1 MTIRI
6 QSEPI
11 PVPPR
16 EEVDHCRDVTDDYD
30 DETANHE
37 AQMYEAATWRMYQ
50 LISTRRR
57 ALAAANLYHYKL
69 DPQQHRVLMTPQE
82 NNNAT
87 ITSSQQQQQQQQ
99 QRDDTRRDRVHSLSK
114 PEPPAAPR
122 RCSSLILDGV
132 FVMESM

>member
-82 NNNAT
+82 NNNAHNT
-87 ITSSQQQQQQQQ
+87 QHTTHNTQQHT
-99 QRDDTRRDRVHSLSK
+99 TR
-114 PEPPAAPR
+114 
-122 RCSSLILDGV
+122 
-132 FVMESM
+132 